1 MKNWIIIITILL
13 AFVSC
18 NQKPE
23 EGKKPIAKIYDKY
36 LYMSDLKRV
45 IPENKTEEDSAQMA
59 KKYIDKWIKKQLLLR
74 KAEENL
80 SDESKD
86 VQKQIEEY
94 KTSLLI
100 YKYHQQLID
109 QKLDTVIEQEEIE
122 EYYEQNKSNFVL
134 DKELVKALFIKLPS
148 NTPNMEDIKRWY
160 KSDDQEDV
168 SKLQDYCYR
177 YAEKFDDF
185 NDNWIIL
192 NNLLNKINHNIDNP
206 DQFLRNNK
214 SLEVEDSES
223 QYLIR
228 IYDYKLKGNTAP
240 VSYVEDKIETLL
252 INKRKYQLLE
262 KLEKDLYN
270 EALNKNEFEIY

>member
-1 MKNWIIIITILL
+1 MKNWVIVIAILL

-18 NQKPE
+18 DQKPE

-45 IPENKTEEDSAQMA
+45 IPESKTEEDSVQMA
-59 KKYIDKWIKKQLLLR
+59 KKYIDNWIKKQLLLR

-86 VQKQIEEY
+86 IQKQIDEY

-109 QKLDTVIEQEEIE
+109 QKLDTAIKQEEIE
-122 EYYEQNKSNFVL
+122 TYYEKNKSNFVL
-134 DKELVKALFIKLPS
+134 DKNLVKALFIKLPS
-148 NTPNMEDIKRWY
+148 NTPSIDNIKRWY

-168 SKLQDYCYR
+168 SRLQDYCYR

-185 NDNWIIL
+185 NDNWIIFD
-192 NNLLNKINHNIDNP
+192 NLLNKIDHKIDNP
-206 DQFLRNNK
+206 PQFLKNNEF
-214 SLEVEDSES
+214 LEVEDSKN

-228 IYDYKLKGNTAP
+228 IYEYKLKGETAP
-240 VSYVEDKIETLL
+240 VSYVKDKIETLL